1 MDRQARVSTH
11 ALYGEGPG
19 PIAPEFIHIEP
30 ISERS
35 SRFEWT
41 IAPHSHPGIFQVL
54 LLQSGGGLLASEGVE
69 ARLVPPALVLL
80 PSGCV
85 HAFRFDAGAE
95 GWVLSLANDLLG
107 DPRLAPVAA
116 ASALA
121 GPRWTGCDAA
131 SAARL
136 GWLLADLAGALA
148 GDRSGPVPD
157 RLAAE
162 IALVLAT
169 AREALEA
176 GGGGEEAPLGR
187 AALVRRFRQLV
198 EVHFRQ
204 GWSVADYAR
213 ALGASP
219 PTLTRAVRAA
229 LGKPPGEAVLDRVL
243 LEAMRCLTYTG
254 ASVAQVADEL
264 GFADPAYFARF
275 FKARTGM
282 TASAFRRERAWLR
295 QGRAGL
301 RAGAILP

>member
-1 MDRQARVSTH
+1 MDRQATVSTH

-19 PIAPEFIHIEP
+19 PIAPEFVHIEP

-54 LLQSGGGLLASEGVE
+54 LLQSGGGLLASDGAE
-69 ARLVPPALVLL
+69 ARLEPPALVVL

-95 GWVLSLANDLLG
+95 GWVLSLAADLPG
-107 DPRLAPVAA
+107 DPRLAPVFDAA
-116 ASALA
+116 ALS
-121 GPRWTGCDAA
+121 GPRWVACEDGG
-131 SAARL
+131 AARL
-136 GWLLADLAGALA
+136 GWLLADLAASLA
-148 GDRSGPVPD
+148 GDRSGPVPG
-157 RLAAE
+157 RIAAE
-162 IALVLAT
+162 IALVLAC

-176 GGGGEEAPLGR
+176 GSTGEGPGRGR
-187 AALVRRFRQLV
+187 AGLVQRFRQLV
-198 EVHFRQ
+198 EARFRD
-204 GWSVADYAR
+204 GWSVAEYAR

-229 LGKPPGEAVLDRVL
+229 LGKPPGEVVLDRVL

-254 ASVAQVADEL
+254 AGVAQVADEL

-282 TASAFRRERAWLR
+282 TATAFRRERAWLR
-295 QGRAGL
+295 QGG
-301 RAGAILP
+301 G